1 MAGPVLQKILY
12 VEDDPDIQEIAK
24 LALVDVGGFSVHIC
38 SYGREAVQLT
48 PQFKPDLIILDV
60 MMPDMDGPSTFKA
73 PRELEVSE
81 HTPIIFITAK
91 VQPDEVKQYY
101 DMGAL
106 KVIYKPFNPL
116 TLADSIKQ
124 IWRKSFA

>member
-60 MMPDMDGPSTFKA
+60 MMPDIDGLTLIYKIRCATESA
-73 PRELEVSE
+73 NV
-81 HTPIIFITAK
+81 PIIVFSAIATTSDRQVDKCRRQCVPGKTLLITRVERNHPPA
-91 VQPDEVKQYY
+91 
-101 DMGAL
+101 A
-106 KVIYKPFNPL
+106 
-116 TLADSIKQ
+116 
-124 IWRKSFA
+124 SFL